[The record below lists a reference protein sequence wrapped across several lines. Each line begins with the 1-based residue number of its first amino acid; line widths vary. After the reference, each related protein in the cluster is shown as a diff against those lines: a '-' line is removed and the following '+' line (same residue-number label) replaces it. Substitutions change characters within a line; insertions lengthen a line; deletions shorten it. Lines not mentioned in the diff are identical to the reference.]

1 MNRVKILFCLFLLVL
16 SLVYVCDSFKK
27 IDVISFLLSDDKK
40 SVVLSSVTSSNVNT
54 KFSSSTDISNKK
66 LINKGEVNNKTNID
80 LDPIIYIYNTHE
92 TEEYKSNFYNITPT
106 VKTVSN
112 IMKDEL
118 LKLDINSVVE
128 TKSVQKEV
136 NKRGLDYPG
145 TYTVSLEYLK
155 GSRGKNPSLKYFF
168 DMHRD
173 SVVGDAARVS
183 ISNKKY
189 ATVMFLVGTKNQYYK
204 RNLKGIRVM
213 EKYLNKHYE
222 GLLRSTYYQ
231 PNSTFYQ
238 DYDSNMFLVE
248 LGGPD
253 NTLEE
258 IYNST
263 VALSKAIKYYVEVDN
278 EK

>member
-16 SLVYVCDSFKK
+16 SLIYVCDSFKK
-27 IDVISFLLSDDKK
+27 IDIISFLLSDDKK
-40 SVVLSSVTSSNVNT
+40 SVVLSSVTSNNVNT
-54 KFSSSTDISNKK
+54 KFSSSADISNKK
-66 LINKGEVNNKTNID
+66 LINKEEDNNKINID
-80 LDPIIYIYNTHE
+80 PIVYIYNTHE
-92 TEEYKSNFYNITPT
+92 TEEYKSSFYNITPT

-118 LKLDINSVVE
+118 LKLDINSVIE

-155 GSRGKNPSLKYFF
+155 ARRSKNPSLKYFF

-183 ISNKKY
+183 INNKKY
-189 ATVMFLVGTKNQYYK
+189 ATIMFLVGTKNQYYK

-213 EKYLNKHYE
+213 ERYLNKHYK

-263 VALSKAIKYYVEVDN
+263 VALSKAIKYYVEEN
-278 EK
+278 R

>member
-16 SLVYVCDSFKK
+16 SLIYVCDYFKK
-27 IDVISFLLSDDKK
+27 IDIISFLLSDDKK
-40 SVVLSSVTSSNVNT
+40 SIVLSSVTSNNVNT
-54 KFSSSTDISNKK
+54 KFSSSTNISNKR
-66 LINKGEVNNKTNID
+66 LIKKEEVNNETNIA
-80 LDPIIYIYNTHE
+80 LDPIVYIYNTHE
-92 TEEYKSNFYNITPT
+92 TEEYKSSFYNITPT

-118 LKLDINSVVE
+118 LKLNINSIIE

-155 GSRGKNPSLKYFF
+155 ARRGKNPSLKYFF

-173 SVVGDAARVS
+173 SVVGDVARAS
-183 ISNKKY
+183 INNKKY
-189 ATVMFLVGTKNQYYK
+189 ATIMFLVGTKNQYYK

-213 EKYLNKHYE
+213 EKYLNKHYK

-263 VALSKAIKYYVEVDN
+263 VALSKAIKYYVEEN
-278 EK
+278 K

>member
-263 VALSKAIKYYVEVDN
+263 VALSKAIKYYVEEN
-278 EK
+278 K

>member
-16 SLVYVCDSFKK
+16 SLIYVCDSFKK

-40 SVVLSSVTSSNVNT
+40 SVVLSSVTSNNVNT
-54 KFSSSTDISNKK
+54 KFSSSTDISNNK

>member
-16 SLVYVCDSFKK
+16 SLIYVCDYFKK
-27 IDVISFLLSDDKK
+27 IDIISFLLSDDKK
-40 SVVLSSVTSSNVNT
+40 SIVLSSVTSNNVNT
-54 KFSSSTDISNKK
+54 KFNSSTNISNKR
-66 LINKGEVNNKTNID
+66 LIKKEEVNNETNIA
-80 LDPIIYIYNTHE
+80 LDPIVYIYNTHE
-92 TEEYKSNFYNITPT
+92 TEEYKSSFYNITPT

-118 LKLDINSVVE
+118 LKLNINSIIE

-155 GSRGKNPSLKYFF
+155 ARRGKNPSLKYFF

-173 SVVGDAARVS
+173 SVVGDVARVS
-183 ISNKKY
+183 INNKKY
-189 ATVMFLVGTKNQYYK
+189 ATIMFLVGTKNQYYK

-213 EKYLNKHYE
+213 EKYLNKHYK

-258 IYNST
+258 IYNSA
-263 VALSKAIKYYVEVDN
+263 VALSKAIKYYVEEN
-278 EK
+278 K

>member
-16 SLVYVCDSFKK
+16 SLIYVCDCFKK
-27 IDVISFLLSDDKK
+27 IDIISFLLSDDKK
-40 SVVLSSVTSSNVNT
+40 SVVLSSVTSNNVNT
-54 KFSSSTDISNKK
+54 KFSSSTNISNKK
-66 LINKGEVNNKTNID
+66 LIKKEEVNNKTNIA
-80 LDPIIYIYNTHE
+80 LDPIVYIYNTHE
-92 TEEYKSNFYNITPT
+92 TEEYKSSFYNITPT

-118 LKLDINSVVE
+118 LKLNINSIIE

-136 NKRGLDYPG
+136 NKRGLDYPE

-155 GSRGKNPSLKYFF
+155 ARRGKNPSLKYFF

-173 SVVGDAARVS
+173 SVVGDVARVS
-183 ISNKKY
+183 INNKKY
-189 ATVMFLVGTKNQYYK
+189 ATIMFLVGTKNQYYK
-204 RNLKGIRVM
+204 RNLKGIKVM
-213 EKYLNKHYE
+213 EKYLNKHYK

-258 IYNST
+258 IYNSA
-263 VALSKAIKYYVEVDN
+263 VALSKAIKYYVEEN
-278 EK
+278 K

>member
-16 SLVYVCDSFKK
+16 SLIYVCDYFKK
-27 IDVISFLLSDDKK
+27 IDIISFLLSDDKK
-40 SVVLSSVTSSNVNT
+40 SIVLSSVTSNDVNT
-54 KFSSSTDISNKK
+54 KFSSSTNISNKR
-66 LINKGEVNNKTNID
+66 LIKKEEVNNETNIA
-80 LDPIIYIYNTHE
+80 LDPIAYIYNTHE
-92 TEEYKSNFYNITPT
+92 TEEYKSSFYNITPT

-118 LKLDINSVVE
+118 LKLNINSIIE

-136 NKRGLDYPG
+136 NKRGLDYPE

-155 GSRGKNPSLKYFF
+155 ARRGKNPSLKYFF

-173 SVVGDAARVS
+173 SVVGDVARVS
-183 ISNKKY
+183 INNKKY
-189 ATVMFLVGTKNQYYK
+189 ATIMFLVGTKNQYYK

-213 EKYLNKHYE
+213 EKYLNKHYK

-258 IYNST
+258 IYNSAA
-263 VALSKAIKYYVEVDN
+263 ALSKAIKYYVEEN
-278 EK
+278 K

>member
-16 SLVYVCDSFKK
+16 SLIYVCDCFKK
-27 IDVISFLLSDDKK
+27 IDIISFLLSNDKK
-40 SVVLSSVTSSNVNT
+40 SIVLSSVTSNNVNT
-54 KFSSSTDISNKK
+54 KFSSSTNISNKR
-66 LINKGEVNNKTNID
+66 LIKKEEVNNETNIA
-80 LDPIIYIYNTHE
+80 LDPIVYIYNTHE
-92 TEEYKSNFYNITPT
+92 TEEYKSSFYNITPT

-118 LKLDINSVVE
+118 LKLNINSIIE

-136 NKRGLDYPG
+136 NKRGLDYPE

-155 GSRGKNPSLKYFF
+155 ARRGKNPSLKYFF

-173 SVVGDAARVS
+173 SVVGDVARVS
-183 ISNKKY
+183 INNKKY
-189 ATVMFLVGTKNQYYK
+189 ATIMFLVGTKNQYYK

-213 EKYLNKHYE
+213 EKYLNKHYK

-258 IYNST
+258 IYNS
-263 VALSKAIKYYVEVDN
+263 VAALSKAIKYYVEEN
-278 EK
+278 K

>member
-155 GSRGKNPSLKYFF
+155 ARRGKNPSLKYFF

>member
-16 SLVYVCDSFKK
+16 SLIYVCDYFKK
-27 IDVISFLLSDDKK
+27 IDIISFLLSDDKK
-40 SVVLSSVTSSNVNT
+40 SIVLSSVTSNNVNT
-54 KFSSSTDISNKK
+54 KFNSSTNISNKR
-66 LINKGEVNNKTNID
+66 LIKKEEVNNETNIAR
-80 LDPIIYIYNTHE
+80 DPIVYIYNTHE
-92 TEEYKSNFYNITPT
+92 TEEYKSSFYNITPT

-118 LKLDINSVVE
+118 LKLNINSIIE

-155 GSRGKNPSLKYFF
+155 ARRGKNPSLKYFF

-173 SVVGDAARVS
+173 SVVGDVARVS
-183 ISNKKY
+183 INNKKY
-189 ATVMFLVGTKNQYYK
+189 ATIMFLVGTKNQYYK

-213 EKYLNKHYE
+213 EKYLNKHYK

-263 VALSKAIKYYVEVDN
+263 VALSKAIKYYVEEN
-278 EK
+278 K

>member
-1 MNRVKILFCLFLLVL
+1 MRLILR
-16 SLVYVCDSFKK
+16 
-27 IDVISFLLSDDKK
+27 
-40 SVVLSSVTSSNVNT
+40 
-54 KFSSSTDISNKK
+54 
-66 LINKGEVNNKTNID
+66 LILIV
-80 LDPIIYIYNTHE
+80 YIYNTHE
-92 TEEYKSNFYNITPT
+92 TEEYKSSFYNITPT

-118 LKLDINSVVE
+118 LKLNINSIIE

-136 NKRGLDYPG
+136 NKRGLDYPE

-155 GSRGKNPSLKYFF
+155 ARRGKNPSLKYFF

-173 SVVGDAARVS
+173 SVVGDVARVS
-183 ISNKKY
+183 INNKKY
-189 ATVMFLVGTKNQYYK
+189 ATIMFLVGTKNQYYK

-213 EKYLNKHYE
+213 EKYLNKHYK

-263 VALSKAIKYYVEVDN
+263 VALSKAIKYYVEEN
-278 EK
+278 K

>member
-16 SLVYVCDSFKK
+16 SLIYVCDYFKK
-27 IDVISFLLSDDKK
+27 IDIISFLLSDDKK
-40 SVVLSSVTSSNVNT
+40 SIVLSSVTSNNVNT
-54 KFSSSTDISNKK
+54 KFSSSTNISNKR
-66 LINKGEVNNKTNID
+66 LIKKEEVNNETNIA
-80 LDPIIYIYNTHE
+80 LDPIVYIYNTHE
-92 TEEYKSNFYNITPT
+92 TEEYKSSFYNITPT

-118 LKLDINSVVE
+118 LKLNINSIIE

-136 NKRGLDYPG
+136 NKRGLDYPE

-155 GSRGKNPSLKYFF
+155 ARRGKNPSLKYFF

-173 SVVGDAARVS
+173 SVVGDVARVS
-183 ISNKKY
+183 INNKKY
-189 ATVMFLVGTKNQYYK
+189 ATIMFLVGTKNQYYK

-213 EKYLNKHYE
+213 EKYLNKHYK

-263 VALSKAIKYYVEVDN
+263 VALSKAIKYYVEEN
-278 EK
+278 K

>member
-1 MNRVKILFCLFLLVL
+1 MNRVKILFCLFLLFL
-16 SLVYVCDSFKK
+16 SLIYVCDSFKK
-27 IDVISFLLSDDKK
+27 IDIISFLLSDDKK
-40 SVVLSSVTSSNVNT
+40 SVLLSSVTSNNINT
-54 KFSSSTDISNKK
+54 KFSSSADISNKK
-66 LINKGEVNNKTNID
+66 LINKEEINNKTNID
-80 LDPIIYIYNTHE
+80 SDPIIYIYNTHE
-92 TEEYKSNFYNITPT
+92 TEEYKSSFYNITPT

-118 LKLDINSVVE
+118 LKLDINSVIE

-155 GSRGKNPSLKYFF
+155 ARRGKNPSLKYFF

-183 ISNKKY
+183 INNKKY
-189 ATVMFLVGTKNQYYK
+189 ATIMFLVGTKNQYYK

-213 EKYLNKHYE
+213 ERYLNKHYK

-263 VALSKAIKYYVEVDN
+263 VVLSKAIKYYVEEN
-278 EK
+278 K

>member
-16 SLVYVCDSFKK
+16 SLIYVCDYFKK
-27 IDVISFLLSDDKK
+27 IDIISFLLSDDKK
-40 SVVLSSVTSSNVNT
+40 SIVLSSVTSNNVNT
-54 KFSSSTDISNKK
+54 KFNSSTNISNKR
-66 LINKGEVNNKTNID
+66 LIKKEEVNNETNIA
-80 LDPIIYIYNTHE
+80 LDPIVYIYNTHE
-92 TEEYKSNFYNITPT
+92 TEEYKSSFYNITPT

-118 LKLDINSVVE
+118 LKLNINSIIE

-155 GSRGKNPSLKYFF
+155 ARRGKNPSLKYFF

-173 SVVGDAARVS
+173 SVVGDVARVS
-183 ISNKKY
+183 INNKKY
-189 ATVMFLVGTKNQYYK
+189 ATIMFLVGTKNQYYK

-213 EKYLNKHYE
+213 EKYLNKHYK

-263 VALSKAIKYYVEVDN
+263 VALSKAIKYYVEEN
-278 EK
+278 K

>member
-16 SLVYVCDSFKK
+16 SLIYVCDYFKK
-27 IDVISFLLSDDKK
+27 IDIISFLLSDDKK
-40 SVVLSSVTSSNVNT
+40 SIVLSSVTSNNVNT
-54 KFSSSTDISNKK
+54 KFNSSTNISNKR
-66 LINKGEVNNKTNID
+66 LIKKEEVNNETNIA
-80 LDPIIYIYNTHE
+80 LDPIVYIYNTHE
-92 TEEYKSNFYNITPT
+92 TEEYKSSFYNITPT

-118 LKLDINSVVE
+118 LKLNINSIIE

-136 NKRGLDYPG
+136 NKRGLDYPE

-155 GSRGKNPSLKYFF
+155 ARRGKNPSLKYFF

-173 SVVGDAARVS
+173 SVVGDVARVS
-183 ISNKKY
+183 INNKKY
-189 ATVMFLVGTKNQYYK
+189 ATIMFLVGTKNQYYK

-213 EKYLNKHYE
+213 EKYLNKHYK

-263 VALSKAIKYYVEVDN
+263 VALSKAIKYYVEEN
-278 EK
+278 K

>member
-16 SLVYVCDSFKK
+16 SLIYVCDYFKK
-27 IDVISFLLSDDKK
+27 IDIISFLLSDDKK
-40 SVVLSSVTSSNVNT
+40 SVVLSSVTSNNVNT
-54 KFSSSTDISNKK
+54 KFSSSTDISNNK

-155 GSRGKNPSLKYFF
+155 ARRGKIPSLKYFF

>member
-16 SLVYVCDSFKK
+16 SLIYVCDSFKK
-27 IDVISFLLSDDKK
+27 IDIISFLLSDDKK
-40 SVVLSSVTSSNVNT
+40 SVVLSSVTSNNVNT
-54 KFSSSTDISNKK
+54 KFSSSADISNKK
-66 LINKGEVNNKTNID
+66 LINKEEDNNKINID
-80 LDPIIYIYNTHE
+80 PIVYIYNTHE
-92 TEEYKSNFYNITPT
+92 TEEYKSSFYNITPT

-118 LKLDINSVVE
+118 LKLDINSVIE

-145 TYTVSLEYLK
+145 TYTVSLEDLK
-155 GSRGKNPSLKYFF
+155 ARRSKNPSLKYFF

-183 ISNKKY
+183 INNKKY
-189 ATVMFLVGTKNQYYK
+189 ATIMFLVGTKNQYYK

-213 EKYLNKHYE
+213 ERYLNKHYK

-263 VALSKAIKYYVEVDN
+263 VALSKAIKYYVEEN
-278 EK
+278 R

>member
-16 SLVYVCDSFKK
+16 SLIYVCDYFKK
-27 IDVISFLLSDDKK
+27 IDIISFLLSDDKK
-40 SVVLSSVTSSNVNT
+40 SIVLSSVTSNNVNT
-54 KFSSSTDISNKK
+54 KFSSSTNISNKR
-66 LINKGEVNNKTNID
+66 LIKKEEVNNETNIA
-80 LDPIIYIYNTHE
+80 LDPIVYIYNTHE
-92 TEEYKSNFYNITPT
+92 TEEYKSSFYNITPT

-118 LKLDINSVVE
+118 LKLNINSIIE

-136 NKRGLDYPG
+136 NKRGLDYPE

-155 GSRGKNPSLKYFF
+155 ARRGKNPSLKYFF

-173 SVVGDAARVS
+173 SVVGDVARVS
-183 ISNKKY
+183 INNKKY
-189 ATVMFLVGTKNQYYK
+189 ATIMFLVGTKNQYYK

-213 EKYLNKHYE
+213 EKYLNNHYK

-263 VALSKAIKYYVEVDN
+263 VALSKAIKYYVEEN
-278 EK
+278 K

>member
-16 SLVYVCDSFKK
+16 SLIYVCDSFKK

-40 SVVLSSVTSSNVNT
+40 SVVLSSVTSNNVNT
-54 KFSSSTDISNKK
+54 KFSSSTDISNNK

-263 VALSKAIKYYVEVDN
+263 VALSKAIKYYVEEN
-278 EK
+278 K

>member
-16 SLVYVCDSFKK
+16 SLIYVCDYFKK
-27 IDVISFLLSDDKK
+27 IDIISFLLSDDKK
-40 SVVLSSVTSSNVNT
+40 SIVLSSVTSNNVNT
-54 KFSSSTDISNKK
+54 KFSSSTNISNKR
-66 LINKGEVNNKTNID
+66 LIKKEEVNNETNIA
-80 LDPIIYIYNTHE
+80 LDPIVYIYNTHE
-92 TEEYKSNFYNITPT
+92 TEEYKSSFYNITPT

-118 LKLDINSVVE
+118 LKLNINSIIE

-136 NKRGLDYPG
+136 NKRGLDYPE

-155 GSRGKNPSLKYFF
+155 ARRGKNPSLKYFF

-173 SVVGDAARVS
+173 SVVGDVARVS
-183 ISNKKY
+183 INNKKY
-189 ATVMFLVGTKNQYYK
+189 ATIMFLVGTKNQYYK

-213 EKYLNKHYE
+213 EKYLNKHYK

-258 IYNST
+258 IYNSA
-263 VALSKAIKYYVEVDN
+263 VALSKAIKYYVEEN
-278 EK
+278 K